1 MTKPADVTGGKK
13 TMKRRQQIREL
24 IEHHDVANE
33 EEMDFFN
40 ATPGRTNKN
49 KVCNFSNAKL
59 RRLKFLMHETGFQVV
74 LQNWEKQHTSEGIHT
89 GLETQNRLNQKS
101 ETWYQWPHKKDICP
115 PKFF

>member
-1 MTKPADVTGGKK
+1 MDITLVLSSTVTKPADVTGGKK
-13 TMKRRQQIREL
+13 TMKRRKQIREL

-74 LQNWEKQHTSEGIHT
+74 LENWEKQ
-89 GLETQNRLNQKS
+89 
-101 ETWYQWPHKKDICP
+101 
-115 PKFF
+115 PK

>member
-59 RRLKFLMHETGFQVV
+59 RRLKFLMHEMGLLVV
-74 LQNWEKQHTSEGIHT
+74 LGIGRRSKQVKGFTPALKPRSDITRNPKHGTSGPT
-89 GLETQNRLNQKS
+89 
-101 ETWYQWPHKKDICP
+101 KKDIS
-115 PKFF
+115 